1 MDIASRREFSRWGTL
16 LQAGLLSIVWLAS
29 MPSPA
34 QAENAIDLALR
45 KAREGHIFDAP
56 PILDEEIAK
65 NTTLKNEAIATAAK
79 IEAMLSGSDKLT
91 SDFIFLCDA
100 LGILARVE
108 YRGWPRELMP
118 KSAADTSM
126 PTLERAFCR
135 QRQEASGE
143 DLLNHGLKI
152 MFRTRDRSLIKS
164 NVTRALKYFDAARD
178 KGFDDPELYQAFV
191 NAHGFLKDHA
201 KVVRYAEAFLRTNGA
216 KQLRDEGVIYDHA
229 VARFELS
236 AKGDADIAALEAALA
251 KAEAKDH
258 ETSKSLLKTIRQAR
272 REAASTSRPAVDST
286 DVITVRCDTCFFCS
300 STTKLNLHGR
310 RAGVNFSGNGS
321 SSAVGIVGAPSAIA
335 GTYGYACSWTSGKKQ
350 KGCAG
355 QLFVSGAKRNITIQ
369 ASDVNCEYT
378 RVFEH

>member
-1 MDIASRREFSRWGTL
+1 MHIASPRGLFRRGAFAL
-16 LQAGLLSIVWLAS
+16 AGVLAVILVAS
-29 MPSPA
+29 TPSFA

-45 KAREGHIFDAP
+45 KAREGHIYDVPPVLDA
-56 PILDEEIAK
+56 EIAR
-65 NTTLKNEAIATAAK
+65 NSALKQEAIVIAAK

-100 LGILARVE
+100 VGVLTRAG
-108 YRGWPRELMP
+108 YRDWPKELTP
-118 KSAADTSM
+118 KSAGNTSM
-126 PTLERAFCR
+126 PALEHAFCR

-152 MFRTRDRSLIKS
+152 MFRTPDRNLIKS
-164 NVTRALKYFDAARD
+164 NIARALKYFDAARD
-178 KGFDDPELYQAFV
+178 KGFDDPELYQALV

-236 AKGDADIAALEAALA
+236 AKGDADIAALETALA

-258 ETSKSLLKTIRQAR
+258 EASKSLLSTIRQAR
-272 REAASTSRPAVDST
+272 REAASASRLATGST
-286 DVITVRCDTCFFCS
+286 DVISVRCDTCFFCS
-300 STTKLNLHGR
+300 SSTKLTLHDR
-310 RAGVNFSGNGS
+310 RPGVSFSGNGS
-321 SSAVGIVGAPSAIA
+321 SSAVGIVGAPGAIA